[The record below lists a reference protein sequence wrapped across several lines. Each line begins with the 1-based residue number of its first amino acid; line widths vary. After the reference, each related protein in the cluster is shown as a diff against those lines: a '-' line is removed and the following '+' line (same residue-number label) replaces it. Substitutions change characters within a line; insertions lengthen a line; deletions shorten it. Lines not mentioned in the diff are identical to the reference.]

1 MACKVLIF
9 NAFLYLIILL
19 IFVRPIKRVLEMSL
33 IFKLLLIIAAYLL
46 GSIPSSVWIGKRFY
60 GIDVREHG
68 SGNAG
73 FTNTV
78 RVLGWKAGLPVFFI
92 DVLKGYLAVN
102 LVRFSGG
109 FIPGSLSFI
118 NFQLILG
125 AAAVL
130 GHILPLYVGFKG
142 GKGVATL
149 LGLLLAIQP
158 QVTLICI
165 GIFVFIFLTTRYV
178 SLSSMI
184 AGIAFPVLN
193 VLVFHTE
200 AISLIIFSMI
210 VSILLLLTHQKNIE
224 RLLNKEESRVK
235 IIRKKPKKFR

>member
-1 MACKVLIF
+1 
-9 NAFLYLIILL
+9 
-19 IFVRPIKRVLEMSL
+19 MSL
-33 IFKLLLIIAAYLL
+33 IFKLLLILAAYLI
-46 GSIPSSVWIGKRFY
+46 GSIPSSVWIGRSFY
-60 GIDVREHG
+60 GTDVRDHG

-92 DVLKGYLAVN
+92 DVLKGYLAVS
-102 LVRFSGG
+102 LVRFSGD
-109 FIPGSLSFI
+109 FIPGSIFII

-130 GHILPLYVGFKG
+130 GHIFPVYVGFKG

-158 QVTLICI
+158 QVTLICL
-165 GIFVFIFLTTRYV
+165 GIFVVTFLTTRYV
-178 SLSSMI
+178 SLSSMV

-193 VLVFHTE
+193 VVVFHTT

-224 RLLNKEESRVK
+224 RLLKREESRAK
-235 IIRKKPKKFR
+235 IIKKRSRR

>member
-1 MACKVLIF
+1 
-9 NAFLYLIILL
+9 
-19 IFVRPIKRVLEMSL
+19 MSL
-33 IFKLLLIIAAYLL
+33 IFNLLLIPSAYLI
-46 GSIPSSVWIGKRFY
+46 GSIATSVWIGKAFY
-60 GIDVREHG
+60 NVDVREHG

-92 DVLKGYLAVN
+92 DVLKGYIAVS
-102 LVRFSGG
+102 LVRMSGN
-109 FIPGSLSFI
+109 FVPGTISFI
-118 NFQLILG
+118 NFQLLLG

-130 GHILPLYVGFKG
+130 GHIFPLYVGFKG

-158 QVTLICI
+158 HVTLICLA
-165 GIFVFIFLTTRYV
+165 IFLVSFLTTRYV

-193 VLVFHTE
+193 ILVFHTT
-200 AISLIIFSMI
+200 AVSLIIFSMI

-224 RLLNKEESRVK
+224 RLLKREESRAK
-235 IIRKKPKKFR
+235 IIKRKNREGIR